1 VVSRSV
7 DDSGNGTA
15 ATQKMSTRDGT
26 IGWSKSRGLAEAEA
40 GRVSSEPGN
49 VGEAGQARSGV
60 QMLDRTNGIGF
71 LT

>member
-1 VVSRSV
+1 
-7 DDSGNGTA
+7 
-15 ATQKMSTRDGT
+15 MSTRDGT